1 MTDRINGLTVVLT
14 HDIRDDDCQCIIDAI
29 LMIKGVLSVKTNI
42 SDHFDNHVASERVRR
57 ELTDKMWEI
66 IHPKIKND

>member
-14 HDIRDDDCQCIIDAI
+14 HDIRDDDSQCIIDAI
-29 LMIKGVLSVKTNI
+29 QMIKGVLSVKANI
-42 SDHFDNHVASERVRR
+42 SDHFDDHIAYERVKR

-66 IHPKIKND
+66 IHPKK